1 MRTGAKNVRARPFS
15 PFLHTKTDFRDW
27 SWKDK
32 ILINHISNYKKK
44 FQPHQSVHMRTGAKN
59 VRARA
64 AATFVMYGVLFLF
77 QELDPKCF
85 IFLESSLQELKD
97 RGAKS

>member
-1 MRTGAKNVRARPFS
+1 
-15 PFLHTKTDFRDW
+15 
-27 SWKDK
+27 
-32 ILINHISNYKKK
+32 
-44 FQPHQSVHMRTGAKN
+44 MRTGAKN

-64 AATFVMYGVLFLF
+64 AATFVMQGVVVLF